1 MPPSSLLITV
11 GSTLFPALTDP
22 LLSPSFLSSLSGLG
36 VGRVVVQYGGAELP
50 AEFLNALQA
59 QPPSPSP
66 SPSPCHNEEQ
76 RQGVDA
82 QGKGKGKIGDVQV
95 EVMRYTD
102 DFEGLVDSVEAVIS
116 HAGSGSILT
125 TLRSRPPKP
134 LLIVPNTGLMD
145 NHQVE
150 LAEALGRDGFCA
162 VAAVSELQEQI
173 PLFLQRTD
181 ALKTFPERNTHA
193 FSNVV
198 DEVMGFV

>member
-36 VGRVVVQYGGAELP
+36 VGRIVVQYGGAELP
-50 AEFLNALQA
+50 AEFLHALQP
-59 QPPSPSP
+59 QSRSPSP
-66 SPSPCHNEEQ
+66 SPDEEQ
-76 RQGVDA
+76 WRGVDA

-102 DFEGLVDSVEAVIS
+102 DFEGLVGSVEAVIS

-134 LLIVPNTGLMD
+134 LMIVPNTGLMD

-173 PLFLQRTD
+173 PLFLQKTD
-181 ALKTFPERNTHA
+181 ALKTFPERDTHA